1 MSLNTHPWMKP
12 LTTAALVAG
21 MALLSLPAWAHAF
34 PDRSSPHVG
43 ADLKVPPRVVKI
55 WFDAGI
61 EPIFS
66 KLIVKNR
73 HGQKVSIGPG
83 FIPKGQHALLE
94 THLKP
99 LQPGLYFVYW
109 SVIAF
114 DGHHTEGRWYF
125 RIR

>member
-1 MSLNTHPWMKP
+1 MNARCSMRWMSVT
-12 LTTAALVAG
+12 
-21 MALLSLPAWAHAF
+21 LLMVGWCMSIAPAYAHAF

-43 ADLKVPPRVVKI
+43 ADLKKAPKTVKI

-66 KLIVKNR
+66 KLIVRRSN
-73 HGQKVSIGPG
+73 GEQVSIGPG
-83 FIPKGQHALLE
+83 FIPKGQHAMLE
-94 THLKP
+94 TRLKP
-99 LQPGLYFVYW
+99 LAPGLYFVYW

-125 RIR
+125 RVK

>member
-1 MSLNTHPWMKP
+1 MNKKFLMRLMSAILLI
-12 LTTAALVAG
+12 LTSGIIIV
-21 MALLSLPAWAHAF
+21 PAYAHAF
-34 PDRSSPHVG
+34 PERSSPHVG
-43 ADLKVPPRVVKI
+43 AHLKAGPNTVKI

-66 KLIVKNR
+66 KLIVR
-73 HGQKVSIGPG
+73 SAQGQKVSVGPG

-94 THLKP
+94 TRLKT
-99 LQPGLYFVYW
+99 LTPGIYFVYW

-125 RIR
+125 RVK

>member
-1 MSLNTHPWMKP
+1 MNTKSLTRMIVSG
-12 LTTAALVAG
+12 LLIVASG
-21 MALLSLPAWAHAF
+21 MFTVPADAHAF
-34 PDRSSPHVG
+34 PDRSSPRVG
-43 ADLKVPPRVVKI
+43 ADLQTAPRVVKI

-66 KLIVKNR
+66 KLIVKSS

-83 FIPKGQHALLE
+83 FIPKGQQALLE

-99 LQPGLYFVYW
+99 LPPGIYFVYW

-125 RIR
+125 RVK